1 MRNLILAAIVFSA
14 LQSCSK
20 NHTQSIPPLPS
31 GEYSGTFKRY
41 HTTEDK
47 TADIQLVF
55 KKGNWEG
62 SSSINK
68 YPALIKGN
76 YSIAENA
83 VIKFVET
90 SPWTAEFDWTLIL
103 HGSYLLHRNDDSL
116 IFTRSYA
123 NGYVDVFKLAKSK

>member
-1 MRNLILAAIVFSA
+1 VN
-14 LQSCSK
+14 
-20 NHTQSIPPLPS
+20 
-31 GEYSGTFKRY
+31 
-41 HTTEDK
+41 
-47 TADIQLVF
+47 TAVHSNGIIQPKIRQPISNSFL